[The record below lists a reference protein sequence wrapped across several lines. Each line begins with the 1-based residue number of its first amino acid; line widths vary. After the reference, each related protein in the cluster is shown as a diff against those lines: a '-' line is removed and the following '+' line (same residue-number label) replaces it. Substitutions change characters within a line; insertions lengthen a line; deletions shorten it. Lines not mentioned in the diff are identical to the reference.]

1 MEQLVKDEAAIPSEQ
16 YHLSGICS
24 GFYNWVEA
32 PILGGGGVIFWCY
45 LWGGE
50 RVGTCSLVMINDK
63 GVK

>member
-32 PILGGGGVIFWCY
+32 PILGGGCY
-45 LWGGE
+45 LLVLPLGGRE
-50 RVGTCSLVMINDK
+50 GWNLLSCYD
-63 GVK
+63 